1 MAKALS
7 KQYDQLNGPCQY
19 PIRINVWPER
29 RGPVGSG
36 LSTSAGTTQL
46 LLLLGGDIC
55 VQRVKAEVELQR
67 IQPFWL
73 FRVVV
78 LDTRGDKHFKGASIS
93 N

>member
-1 MAKALS
+1 M
-7 KQYDQLNGPCQY
+7 
-19 PIRINVWPER
+19 
-29 RGPVGSG
+29 
-36 LSTSAGTTQL
+36 
-46 LLLLGGDIC
+46 
-55 VQRVKAEVELQR
+55 QRVKAEVELQR